1 MSSIKPTHLLL
12 SVVITVALAGC
23 GDRNSQAVFNVDSRA
38 HPFDDWV
45 HTHKASAQANITSCA
60 ECHGA
65 DYSGGISKVSCT
77 SPTAVSGFTCHAT
90 SPAVN
95 LTGCVSCHGG
105 PPSGPFGSNDPV
117 SAPNRQFAHTTHTG
131 VLTQIG
137 VTGKA
142 ICDTCHLNAGSGT
155 AGHAK
160 ADLAGGRSSATVNLS
175 PAFNSNAAVATFD
188 KAVNVCSNVSCH
200 GGQVTPDWTGQPT
213 LAWPTGAIDIVAGVN
228 GDNSVCLGCHA
239 PATTDG
245 IPGLP
250 QFNSFYSG
258 FFPSA
263 SPPDLHKFHLAQFG
277 QTVNCT
283 DCHNVNTLNISQQHF
298 SGITTNTFT
307 SPGATIG
314 GIPPTKIGNYD
325 ASTKTCSNTVCHIG
339 NHPGSWIT
347 AP

>member
-1 MSSIKPTHLLL
+1 MSQIKPSHLLL
-12 SVVITVALAGC
+12 SALLALALGGC
-23 GDRNSQAVFNVDSRA
+23 GDKNDRAIFTADSG
-38 HPFDDWV
+38 HPSDWV
-45 HTHKASAQANITSCA
+45 QTHKTFAQANITSCA
-60 ECHGA
+60 ECHGEG
-65 DYSGGISKVSCT
+65 YLGGISNVSCM
-77 SPTAVSGFTCHAT
+77 SPTAISGFTCHVT

-95 LTGCVSCHGG
+95 LTGCGSCHSG
-105 PPSGPFGSNDPV
+105 PPSGPGPLGYNTSS
-117 SAPNRQFAHTTHTG
+117 SAPNRQFAHATHTALPG
-131 VLTQIG
+131 VG
-137 VTGKA
+137 CG
-142 ICDTCHLNAGSGT
+142 TCHLNAGYGT

-160 ADLAGGRSSATVNLS
+160 ADLAGGRSSAKVNLS

-188 KAVNVCSNVSCH
+188 NAVKVCSNVSCH
-200 GGQVTPDWTGQPT
+200 GGQVTPDWTGKPT
-213 LAWPTGAIDIVAGVN
+213 LAWPTGSIDIVAGVN

-239 PATTDG
+239 AATTDS

-263 SPPDLHKFHLAQFG
+263 IPPDLHKFHLAQIVQGFP
-277 QTVNCT
+277 VNCT
-283 DCHNVNTLNISQQHF
+283 DCHNFNTLNISQQHF

-314 GIPPTKIGNYD
+314 GIPPTKIGNYV
-325 ASTKTCSNTVCHIG
+325 ASTKTCSNIVVGCHVS